1 MIQKFKKQT
10 KGHITL
16 YVLKCG
22 SERIERE
29 GSRKHRQVKRKEHRA
44 NALAPGAEEGRDK
57 LRKAAGRSTY
67 PTIRRS
73 PNGETHIDRLY
84 VPCYESIVVR
94 GEPPE
99 LKHLSRVRKR
109 KQT

>member
-1 MIQKFKKQT
+1 MSAKIENQNSNIKNET
-10 KGHITL
+10 DHSYVTL
-16 YVLKCG
+16 YI
-22 SERIERE
+22 R
-29 GSRKHRQVKRKEHRA
+29 RQVKQKEHRA
-44 NALAPGAEEGRDK
+44 DALAPGAEEGRDK

-67 PTIRRS
+67 PSIRRS